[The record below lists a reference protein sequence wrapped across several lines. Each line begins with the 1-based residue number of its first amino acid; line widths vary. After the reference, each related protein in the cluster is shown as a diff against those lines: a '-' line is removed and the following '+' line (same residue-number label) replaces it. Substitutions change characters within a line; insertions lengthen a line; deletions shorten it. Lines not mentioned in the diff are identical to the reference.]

1 MDRRR
6 LIVSGAAASAAATTL
21 AAPHIANAQPRL
33 NWRCAGSFP
42 KSLDTLYGNQEFICR
57 RVSEL
62 TDGNFQIRSFAPGEI
77 VPALQVLDAAGSG
90 TVEVGYTA
98 PYYYTGK
105 DPSLTFGTA
114 LPFGLNSRQ
123 MWSWLYHAGGRE
135 MLEPV
140 WRDQGVHG
148 ITAGNTGAQMGG
160 WFRREIRSVQDLQGL
175 KFRIGGIGGQIF
187 NKVGAVAQQ
196 LGGADI
202 YPALERGVIDGAEW
216 VGPYDDEKLGF
227 NRIARYYYYP
237 GWWEPGPTTEF
248 MVNLRHWEALPPQ
261 YKAALEATCGEGY
274 AHLAA
279 RYDALNPAALRRLIA
294 GGAQLR
300 PFPREVMAAFWRAA
314 NELWAEIG
322 ARNPRF
328 KQILEHFEA
337 YRGDQ
342 QAWFRVAED
351 SFAIAMAQLQQPR

>member
-1 MDRRR
+1 MESVNRRR
-6 LIVSGAAASAAATTL
+6 LLAAGGAAATL
-21 AAPHIANAQPRL
+21 GAPHLANAQPRV

-42 KSLDTLYGNQEFICR
+42 KSLDTLYWNQETICR

-62 TDGNFQIRSFAPGEI
+62 TDGAFQIRSFAPGEI
-77 VPALQVLDAAGSG
+77 VPALQVLDAAGAG

-98 PYYYTGK
+98 PYYYIGK

-123 MWSWLYHAGGRE
+123 MWAWLYQAGGRE
-135 MLEPV
+135 QLEPV
-140 WRDQGVHG
+140 WREQGVIG

-175 KFRIGGIGGQIF
+175 KFRIGGFGGAIF
-187 NKVGAVAQQ
+187 QKVGAVAQQ

-227 NRIARYYYYP
+227 NRIAPYYYYP

-248 MVNLRHWEALPPQ
+248 MVNIRAWDSLPPL
-261 YKAALEATCGEGY
+261 YKHALHAACAEGY
-274 AHLAA
+274 CNLSA
-279 RYDALNPAALRRLIA
+279 RYDALNPQALRRLLA

-300 PFPREVMAAFWRAA
+300 PFPREVMAAFYRAA
-314 NELWAEIG
+314 QELWAEVG
-322 ARNPRF
+322 ERNPRF
-328 KQILEHFEA
+328 KQILDHFERFRA
-337 YRGDQ
+337 DQ
-342 QAWFRVAED
+342 ATWFRVAED
-351 SFAIAMAQLQQPR
+351 SFANSMALLMRV